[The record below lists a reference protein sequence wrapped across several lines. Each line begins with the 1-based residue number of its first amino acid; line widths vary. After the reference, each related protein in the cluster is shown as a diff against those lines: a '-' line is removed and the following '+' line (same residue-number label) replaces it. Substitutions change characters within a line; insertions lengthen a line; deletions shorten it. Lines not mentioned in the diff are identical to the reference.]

1 MQRIFIER
9 ASRMPS
15 SYLYD

>member
-1 MQRIFIER
+1 MER